1 MVTPPFLTPDSL
13 INVTHWMQTD
23 LTLYGEGLTC
33 LVARSQPKFSST
45 YIVECLDG
53 NAMKYIEWKLL

>member
-1 MVTPPFLTPDSL
+1 MPDSL